1 MTDLS
6 PISSS
11 HVRPVDGAYVEAFT
25 FGPVSALTFLSA
37 KAAVIT
43 LSVV

>member
-1 MTDLS
+1 MTALS

-11 HVRPVDGAYVEAFT
+11 HVRSVDGVYGDAFT
-25 FGPVSALTFLSA
+25 FVPVSALTFLSA